1 MDFDSPDPDVEKEFP
16 GLYGSDSGGSRKRE
30 DEDCKKIETFFLLYL
45 QSSPFFSNPIPV
57 SEGDHEKVSKKEIL
71 LGRRKDKKDKKDKG
85 YATLDGESSQEEDL
99 DTK

>member
-1 MDFDSPDPDVEKEFP
+1 MDPSRVEVEKEMM
-16 GLYGSDSGGSRKRE
+16 
-30 DEDCKKIETFFLLYL
+30 KIVSILVLRFVFLLFSH
-45 QSSPFFSNPIPV
+45 SSCNTLFCLTVFSFLV

-85 YATLDGESSQEEDL
+85 YAALDGESSQEEDL